1 MPAGNLLITHYAVR
15 PLAFSGPPKLNPPF
29 LPAAHIT
36 MSNINIL
43 EVLEESKSEIEPKLE
58 EYIPRAFSDANI
70 EAICGKARFAYDIE
84 TATKALSEP
93 IWEFLDRG
101 GKRWRPALLL
111 LVAEALGAQKDDVID
126 FVAICELVHN
136 GTLVIDDIEDQSE
149 LRRGKPCLHLVYD
162 LDVSINAGNAL
173 YFLPLLA
180 LKQRKDDYSPAAII
194 KAYELYSQEM
204 INLHFGQ
211 GFDIWWHSG
220 NKEPNIDE
228 YLQMCAYKTGTLA
241 RLSCKLSALL
251 AGASDSQIEAIGR
264 FAESVGVGFQ
274 IQDDILNLDSEEFA
288 EGKGFGEDIHEGK
301 RTLIVIHC
309 LESAA
314 PEHAARLREILSLH
328 TNDQALIRE
337 AVEIIHKTE
346 SIEFARQRAREI
358 VSEAWDEMES
368 ELPESEAKNKLKAFA
383 DFLIER
389 NV

>member
-1 MPAGNLLITHYAVR
+1 MPD
-15 PLAFSGPPKLNPPF
+15 
-29 LPAAHIT
+29 
-36 MSNINIL
+36 INIL
-43 EVLEESKSEIEPKLE
+43 EVLEETKGEIEPRLE
-58 EYIPRAFSDANI
+58 QYIPRVFSDANI
-70 EAICGKARFAYDIE
+70 ETICGKARFAYDIE

-111 LVAEALGAQKDDVID
+111 LVAEALGAQKEDVLD
-126 FVAICELVHN
+126 FVALCELVHN

-162 LDVSINAGNAL
+162 LDVAINAGNAL

-180 LKQRKDDYSPAAII
+180 LKQRKDDFPPETII

-241 RLSCKLSALL
+241 RLSCKLSAIL
-251 AGASDSQIEAIGR
+251 AGATDYQIEAIGR

-274 IQDDILNLDSEEFA
+274 IQDDILNFDSEEFA

-309 LESAA
+309 LENASKDDAD
-314 PEHAARLREILSLH
+314 RLREILLLH
-328 TNDQALIRE
+328 TNEQTLIEE
-337 AVEIIHKTE
+337 AVAIIHKTE

-358 VSEAWDEMES
+358 VGGAWSEMES
-368 ELPESEAKNKLKAFA
+368 ALPESEAKKKLKAFA

>member
-1 MPAGNLLITHYAVR
+1 
-15 PLAFSGPPKLNPPF
+15 
-29 LPAAHIT
+29 
-36 MSNINIL
+36 MSDIDIFK
-43 EVLEESKSEIEPKLE
+43 VLEESKDQIEARLE
-58 EYIPRAFSDANI
+58 QYIPRAFSHANI
-70 EAICGKARFAYDIE
+70 ETICGKARFAYDIE

-111 LVAEALGAQKDDVID
+111 LMAEALGAQKEDVLD

-162 LDVSINAGNAL
+162 LDVAINAGNAL

-180 LKQRKDDYSPAAII
+180 LKERKDDFPPETII

-211 GFDIWWHSG
+211 GFDICWHSG

-251 AGASDSQIEAIGR
+251 AGASDAQIEAIGR

-309 LESAA
+309 LENATEEDA
-314 PEHAARLREILSLH
+314 TRLREILLLH
-328 TNDQALIRE
+328 TDDLAVIKG
-337 AVEIIHKTE
+337 AVEIIHRTE
-346 SIEFARQRAREI
+346 SIEFARQRARKI
-358 VSEAWDEMES
+358 VSSAWDDLES
-368 ELPESEAKNKLKAFA
+368 ALPESEAKNKLKAFA